1 MSRKYTKEILEDKV
15 KNCTSWRQ
23 LIFAFSLKEAGGN
36 YKNLQKKCE
45 EFNIDTSHFNGQG
58 WNKISHPNFGNSI
71 DLEKRFSIH
80 ENKQPSSKTK
90 EVLLNHQLRENKC
103 EICGISEW
111 NNKPIILQLHH
122 INGNPKDDRLENLQ
136 ILCPNCHSQTD
147 SFCKRQKIRKPTQ

>member
-71 DLEKRFSIH
+71 DLEKGFLYTKTSNHLR
-80 ENKQPSSKTK
+80 KQRKFY
-90 EVLLNHQLRENKC
+90 L
-103 EICGISEW
+103 
-111 NNKPIILQLHH
+111 II
-122 INGNPKDDRLENLQ
+122 N
-136 ILCPNCHSQTD
+136 
-147 SFCKRQKIRKPTQ
+147 